1 MYELIATSSFGLE
14 AIVKREL
21 NDLGLEVTKTDNG
34 HIYFNGDAID
44 IARANINLRCADRV
58 LINLKSF
65 KAESFE
71 ELFDGIYELPWND
84 ILDEDSNFIVEGRSH
99 KSKLFSISDC
109 QRITEKAIIK
119 KLQMK
124 HDISRF
130 TKSSHRHRLEIS
142 LLNDI
147 ASITLDTSGDS
158 LHKRGYR
165 DKQGAA
171 PLKETMAA
179 ALVKLSLYNK
189 DRPFFD
195 PFCGS
200 GTIPIEALLIARNIA
215 PGLDRDFDSM
225 NFKFM
230 DADLFKKA
238 RLEAME
244 KIDYKSKV
252 YIDASDISHKSI
264 AIAKHNLE
272 NLGLS
277 EDIRFFVKDFRDVD
291 IKNNY
296 GVMITNPP
304 YGKRLEEDNLR
315 SLYSDFGKKIKNLDT
330 WSIYVLTSYEDIER
344 DFSRK
349 ADKNRKLY
357 NGSLKTYYYQFYG
370 KKPEK

>member
-1 MYELIATSSFGLE
+1 MYDLIATSSFGLE

-124 HDISRF
+124 HNISRF

-165 DKQGAA
+165 DMQGAA

-179 ALVKLSLYNK
+179 ALVKLSFYKK

-200 GTIPIEALLIARNIA
+200 GTIPIEALLVARNIA

-225 NFKFM
+225 NFKFI

-277 EDIRFFVKDFRDVD
+277 DDIRFFVKDFRDVD

>member
-21 NDLGLEVTKTDNG
+21 NDLGLEVIKTDNG

-179 ALVKLSLYNK
+179 ALVKLSFYNK

-225 NFKFM
+225 NFKFI

-238 RLEAME
+238 RMEAME

-277 EDIRFFVKDFRDVD
+277 DDIRFFVKDFRDVD

-344 DFSRK
+344 DISRK

>member
-44 IARANINLRCADRV
+44 IARANINLRCADRI

-84 ILDEDSNFIVEGRSH
+84 ILDEDSNFIVEGRLH

-124 HDISRF
+124 HNISRF

-179 ALVKLSLYNK
+179 ALVKLSFYNK

-225 NFKFM
+225 NFKFI

-238 RLEAME
+238 RMEAME

-277 EDIRFFVKDFRDVD
+277 DDIRFFVKDFRDVD

>member
-21 NDLGLEVTKTDNG
+21 NDLGLEVIKTDNG

-179 ALVKLSLYNK
+179 ALVKLSFYNK

-277 EDIRFFVKDFRDVD
+277 DDIRFFVKDFRDVD

-315 SLYSDFGKKIKNLDT
+315 SLYSDFGKKIKNLNT
-330 WSIYVLTSYEDIER
+330 WSIYVLTSYEEIER

>member
-21 NDLGLEVTKTDNG
+21 NDLGLEVSKTDNG

-99 KSKLFSISDC
+99 KSKLFSISDS

-130 TKSSHRHRLEIS
+130 SKSSHRHRLEIS

-165 DKQGAA
+165 DMQGAA

-179 ALVKLSLYNK
+179 ALVKLSFYNK

-225 NFKFM
+225 NFKFI

-277 EDIRFFVKDFRDVD
+277 DDIRFFVKDFRDVD

-330 WSIYVLTSYEDIER
+330 WSIYVLTSYEEIER
-344 DFSRK
+344 DFARK

>member
-58 LINLKSF
+58 LINIKSF
-65 KAESFE
+65 KSESFE

-130 TKSSHRHRLEIS
+130 TKSSHRYRLEIS

-179 ALVKLSLYNK
+179 ALVKLSFYNK

-225 NFKFM
+225 NFKFI

-238 RLEAME
+238 RMEAME

-277 EDIRFFVKDFRDVD
+277 DDIRFFVKDFRDVD

>member
-130 TKSSHRHRLEIS
+130 SKSSHRHRLEIS

-179 ALVKLSLYNK
+179 ALVKLSFYNK

-225 NFKFM
+225 NFKFI
-230 DADLFKKA
+230 DTDLFKKA
-238 RLEAME
+238 RMEAME

-277 EDIRFFVKDFRDVD
+277 DDIRFFVKDFRDVD

-304 YGKRLEEDNLR
+304 YGKRLEEENLR

>member
-179 ALVKLSLYNK
+179 ALVKLSFYNK

-277 EDIRFFVKDFRDVD
+277 DDIRFFVKDFRDVD

-330 WSIYVLTSYEDIER
+330 WSKYVLTSYEDIER

>member
-44 IARANINLRCADRV
+44 IARANINLRCADRI

-124 HDISRF
+124 HNISRF

-179 ALVKLSLYNK
+179 ALVKLSFYNK

-225 NFKFM
+225 NFKFI

-277 EDIRFFVKDFRDVD
+277 DDISFFVKDFRDVD

>member
-124 HDISRF
+124 HNISRF

-165 DKQGAA
+165 DMQGAA

-179 ALVKLSLYNK
+179 ALVKLSFYNK

-225 NFKFM
+225 NFKFL

-238 RLEAME
+238 RMEAME

-277 EDIRFFVKDFRDVD
+277 DDIRFFVKDFRDVD

>member
-21 NDLGLEVTKTDNG
+21 NDLGLEVTKIDNG

-71 ELFDGIYELPWND
+71 ELFEGIYELPWND

-179 ALVKLSLYNK
+179 ALVKLSFYNK

-225 NFKFM
+225 NFKFI

-238 RLEAME
+238 RMEAME

-277 EDIRFFVKDFRDVD
+277 DDIRFFVKDFRDVD

>member
-130 TKSSHRHRLEIS
+130 SKSSHRHRLEIS

-147 ASITLDTSGDS
+147 ASITLDTSGAS

-165 DKQGAA
+165 DMQGAA

-179 ALVKLSLYNK
+179 ALVKLSFYNK

-225 NFKFM
+225 NFKFI
-230 DADLFKKA
+230 DAELFKKA

-277 EDIRFFVKDFRDVD
+277 DDIRFFVKDFRDVD

-330 WSIYVLTSYEDIER
+330 WSIYVLTSYEEIER
-344 DFSRK
+344 DFARK

>member
-119 KLQMK
+119 KLQLK
-124 HDISRF
+124 HNISRF

-165 DKQGAA
+165 DKQGTA

-179 ALVKLSLYNK
+179 ALVKLSFYNK

-225 NFKFM
+225 NFKFI
-230 DADLFKKA
+230 DANLFKKA
-238 RLEAME
+238 RMEAME

-277 EDIRFFVKDFRDVD
+277 DDIRFFVKDFRDVD

-330 WSIYVLTSYEDIER
+330 WSIYVLTSYEAIER

>member
-44 IARANINLRCADRV
+44 MARANINLRCADRV

-130 TKSSHRHRLEIS
+130 SKSSHRHSLEIS

-179 ALVKLSLYNK
+179 ALVKLSFYNK

-225 NFKFM
+225 NFKFI
-230 DADLFKKA
+230 DVDLFKKA
-238 RLEAME
+238 RMEAME

-277 EDIRFFVKDFRDVD
+277 DDIRFFVKDFRDVD

>member
-171 PLKETMAA
+171 PLKETMVA
-179 ALVKLSLYNK
+179 ALVKLSFYNK

-277 EDIRFFVKDFRDVD
+277 DDIRFFVKDFRDVD

-330 WSIYVLTSYEDIER
+330 WSIYVLTSYEEIER

>member
-179 ALVKLSLYNK
+179 ALVKLSFYNK

-370 KKPEK
+370 KQPEK

>member
-179 ALVKLSLYNK
+179 ALVKLSFYNK

-230 DADLFKKA
+230 DAELFKKA
-238 RLEAME
+238 RMEAME

>member
-124 HDISRF
+124 HNISRF

-179 ALVKLSLYNK
+179 ALVKLSFYNK

-225 NFKFM
+225 NFKFIN
-230 DADLFKKA
+230 ADLFKKA
-238 RLEAME
+238 RMEAME

-277 EDIRFFVKDFRDVD
+277 DDIRFFVKDFRDVD

>member
-21 NDLGLEVTKTDNG
+21 NDLGLEVTKSDNG
-34 HIYFNGDAID
+34 HIYFTGSDID

-71 ELFDGIYELPWND
+71 ELFDGIYELPWNE

-119 KLQMK
+119 KLQTK
-124 HDISRF
+124 HEISRF
-130 TKSSHRHRLEIS
+130 SKSSHRHRLEIS

-147 ASITLDTSGDS
+147 ASITLDTSGES

-165 DKQGAA
+165 DMQGAA

-179 ALVKLSLYNK
+179 ALVKLSFYNK
-189 DRPFFD
+189 ERPFLD

-200 GTIPIEALLIARNIA
+200 GTIAIEALLQARNIA
-215 PGLDRDFDSM
+215 PGLDRNFDSM
-225 NFKFM
+225 NFKFINK
-230 DADLFKKA
+230 DLYRKA
-238 RLEAME
+238 KMEAME

-277 EDIRFFVKDFRDVD
+277 DDIRFFVKDFRDVD

-304 YGKRLEEDNLR
+304 YGKRLEEDDLR
-315 SLYSDFGKKIKNLDT
+315 KLYTDFGKKIKNLDT
-330 WSIYVLTSYEDIER
+330 WSVYVLTSYEKIER
-344 DFSRK
+344 DFDRK

>member
-1 MYELIATSSFGLE
+1 MYDLIATSSFGLE

-179 ALVKLSLYNK
+179 ALVKLSFYNK

-225 NFKFM
+225 NFKFI

-238 RLEAME
+238 RMEAME

-277 EDIRFFVKDFRDVD
+277 DDIRFFVKDFRDVD

-304 YGKRLEEDNLR
+304 YGKRLEEDDLR

>member
-179 ALVKLSLYNK
+179 ALVKLSFYNK

-225 NFKFM
+225 NFKFI

-277 EDIRFFVKDFRDVD
+277 DDIRFFVKDFRDVD

-330 WSIYVLTSYEDIER
+330 WSIYVLTSYEEIER

>member
-179 ALVKLSLYNK
+179 ALVKLSFYNK

-225 NFKFM
+225 NFKFI

-238 RLEAME
+238 RMEAME

-277 EDIRFFVKDFRDVD
+277 DDIRFFVKDFRDVD

-330 WSIYVLTSYEDIER
+330 WSIYVLTSYEEIER

>member
-179 ALVKLSLYNK
+179 ALVKLSFYNK

-225 NFKFM
+225 NFKFIN
-230 DADLFKKA
+230 ADLFKKA
-238 RLEAME
+238 RMEAME

-277 EDIRFFVKDFRDVD
+277 DDIRFFVKDFRDVD

-315 SLYSDFGKKIKNLDT
+315 SLYSDFGKKIKYLDT

>member
-124 HDISRF
+124 HDINRF

-147 ASITLDTSGDS
+147 ACITLDTSGDS

-179 ALVKLSLYNK
+179 ALVKLSFYNK

-225 NFKFM
+225 NFKFI
-230 DADLFKKA
+230 DAELFKKA
-238 RLEAME
+238 RMEAME

-277 EDIRFFVKDFRDVD
+277 DDIRFFVKDFRDVD

>member
-34 HIYFNGDAID
+34 HIYFNADAID

-179 ALVKLSLYNK
+179 ALVKLSFYNK

-277 EDIRFFVKDFRDVD
+277 DDIRFFVKDFRDVD

>member
-21 NDLGLEVTKTDNG
+21 NDLGLEVTNTDNG

-165 DKQGAA
+165 DMQGAA

-179 ALVKLSLYNK
+179 ALVKLSFYKK

-200 GTIPIEALLIARNIA
+200 GTIPIEALLVARNIA

-225 NFKFM
+225 NFKFI

-277 EDIRFFVKDFRDVD
+277 DDIRFFVKDFRDVD

>member
-21 NDLGLEVTKTDNG
+21 NDLGLEVSKTDNG

-130 TKSSHRHRLEIS
+130 SKSSHRHRLEIS

-165 DKQGAA
+165 DMQGAA

-179 ALVKLSLYNK
+179 ALVKLSFYNK

-225 NFKFM
+225 NFKFI

-277 EDIRFFVKDFRDVD
+277 DDIRFFVKDFRDVD

-330 WSIYVLTSYEDIER
+330 WSIYVLTSYEEIER
-344 DFSRK
+344 DFARK

>member
-179 ALVKLSLYNK
+179 ALVKLSFYNK

-225 NFKFM
+225 NFKFLNS
-230 DADLFKKA
+230 DLYKKA
-238 RLEAME
+238 RMEAME

-277 EDIRFFVKDFRDVD
+277 DDIRFFVKDFRDVD

>member
-119 KLQMK
+119 KLQMN

-179 ALVKLSLYNK
+179 ALVKLSFYNK

-225 NFKFM
+225 NFKFI

-238 RLEAME
+238 RMEAME

-277 EDIRFFVKDFRDVD
+277 DDIRFFVKDFRDVD

-330 WSIYVLTSYEDIER
+330 WSIYVLTSYEEIER

>member
-44 IARANINLRCADRV
+44 MARANINLRCADRV

-130 TKSSHRHRLEIS
+130 SKSSHRHRLEIS

-179 ALVKLSLYNK
+179 ALVKLSFYNK

-225 NFKFM
+225 NFKFI
-230 DADLFKKA
+230 DVDLFKKA
-238 RLEAME
+238 RMEAME

-277 EDIRFFVKDFRDVD
+277 DDIRFFVKDFRDVD

>member
-21 NDLGLEVTKTDNG
+21 NDLGLEVTNTDNG

-179 ALVKLSLYNK
+179 ALVKLSFYNK

-225 NFKFM
+225 NFKFI
-230 DADLFKKA
+230 DAELFKKA
-238 RLEAME
+238 RMEAME

-277 EDIRFFVKDFRDVD
+277 DDIRFFVKDFRDVD

>member
-179 ALVKLSLYNK
+179 ALVKLSFYNK

-215 PGLDRDFDSM
+215 PGLDRDFGSM

>member
-21 NDLGLEVTKTDNG
+21 NDLGLEVTNTDNG

-179 ALVKLSLYNK
+179 ALVKLSFYNK

-225 NFKFM
+225 NFKFI

-238 RLEAME
+238 RMEAME

-277 EDIRFFVKDFRDVD
+277 DDIRFFVKDFRDVD

>member
-84 ILDEDSNFIVEGRSH
+84 ILDEDSNFIIEGRSH

-179 ALVKLSLYNK
+179 ALVKLSFYNK

-225 NFKFM
+225 NFKFI

-238 RLEAME
+238 RMEAME

-277 EDIRFFVKDFRDVD
+277 DDIRFFVKDFRDVD

>member
-124 HDISRF
+124 HDINRF

-179 ALVKLSLYNK
+179 ALVKLSFYNK

-225 NFKFM
+225 NFKFI

-238 RLEAME
+238 RMEAME

-277 EDIRFFVKDFRDVD
+277 DDIRFFVKDFRDVD

-330 WSIYVLTSYEDIER
+330 WSIYVLTSYELIER
-344 DFSRK
+344 DFARK

>member
-124 HDISRF
+124 HNISRF

-179 ALVKLSLYNK
+179 ALVKLSFYNK

-277 EDIRFFVKDFRDVD
+277 DDIRFFVKDFRDVD

-315 SLYSDFGKKIKNLDT
+315 SLYSDFGKNIKNLDT

>member
-179 ALVKLSLYNK
+179 ALVKLSFYNK

-225 NFKFM
+225 NFKFI

-238 RLEAME
+238 RMEAME

-277 EDIRFFVKDFRDVD
+277 DDIRFFVKDFRDVD

-344 DFSRK
+344 DISRK

>member
-179 ALVKLSLYNK
+179 ALVKLSFYNK

-225 NFKFM
+225 NFKFI

-238 RLEAME
+238 RMEAME

-277 EDIRFFVKDFRDVD
+277 DDIRFFVKDFRDVD

-330 WSIYVLTSYEDIER
+330 WSIYVLTSYEAIER

>member
-179 ALVKLSLYNK
+179 ALVKLSFYNK
-189 DRPFFD
+189 ERPFFD

-230 DADLFKKA
+230 DADLFKKS
-238 RLEAME
+238 RMEAME

-277 EDIRFFVKDFRDVD
+277 DDIRFFVKDFRDVD